1 VSRRPAWLACV
12 ALLAAAPG
20 GARAQTPTATFEHDV
35 TVLRA
40 AGPRVPSP
48 ADSALRLRVVRGA
61 LALGAPPRPPAVAR
75 ACLEH
80 ARRAVRHCSCRDS
93 TLYAVAELTRAIHEA
108 PWWGEP
114 HLPLGVALQHLV
126 RNAEAGVC
134 LELYLAAEPCAPDR
148 ERVGRQA
155 LRLRGRRAT
164 TR

>member
-1 VSRRPAWLACV
+1 MSRRLAWLAGV
-12 ALLAAAPG
+12 ALLTAAPG
-20 GARAQTPTATFEHDV
+20 GARAQTPTTAFERDV
-35 TVLRA
+35 AVLRA

-48 ADSALRLRVVRGA
+48 ADSGLRLRVVREA
-61 LALGAPPRPPAVAR
+61 LALGARSQLPAA
-75 ACLEH
+75 AGAHLEH

-114 HLPLGVALQHLV
+114 HLPLATALQRLV

-134 LELYLAAEPCAPDR
+134 LELYLAAEPGALGR

-155 LRLRGRRAT
+155 RRLLERRAT
-164 TR
+164 AR